1 MLIERCSPFSGKTI
15 TKNIDI
21 TQAQLDAWRS
31 GALIQDAFSH
41 LNADDREFILT
52 GITAEEWDEI
62 FSDE

>member
-1 MLIERCSPFSGKTI
+1 MLIERCSPFNGKTI

-21 TQAQLDAWRS
+21 TQAQLNAWRS
-31 GALIQDAFSH
+31 GALIQDAFPH